1 MPAKPGEFIMLT
13 KALRFSALMLATV
26 LIAACSGLQKNSSL
40 LEAEA
45 FYNATKQNETVLR
58 YAPDELQRA
67 EQALQQAA
75 LAETNGDMTSLAYVA
90 QTRTRT
96 ALAIAERKAARIRL
110 AELSKTKE
118 AARLQARDM
127 EVNLLRG
134 ELEALQAVNT
144 DRGMVI
150 TLGDVLFSTG
160 KADLQPGAMSTIERL
175 ALFMAEYPAKTV
187 LIEGYTDDVGSEA
200 FNLGLSERRAAS
212 VKNALLA
219 AGVSPLRIAT
229 IGYGEARPIAS
240 NSTPE
245 GRQMNRRVEIVIQD

>member
-1 MPAKPGEFIMLT
+1 MLT
-13 KALRFSALMLATV
+13 KALRFSALMLAAV
-26 LIAACSGLQKNSSL
+26 LTAACSGLQKNPSL

-45 FYNATKQNETVLR
+45 FYNATRQNENVLR

-75 LAETNGDMTSLAYVA
+75 VAETNGDMTSLAYVA
-90 QTRTRT
+90 QARTRT
-96 ALAIAERKAARIRL
+96 ALAIADRKVARIKL

-127 EVNLLRG
+127 EVNMLRS
-134 ELEALQAVNT
+134 ELEALQAVDT

-187 LIEGYTDDVGSEA
+187 LIEGYTDDVGSEI

-212 VKNALLA
+212 VRDALLA
-219 AGVSPLRIAT
+219 AGVSPLRIST

-245 GRQMNRRVEIVIQD
+245 GRQLNRRVEIVIQD

>member
-1 MPAKPGEFIMLT
+1 MLT
-13 KALRFSALMLATV
+13 KALRFSALMLAAV
-26 LIAACSGLQKNSSL
+26 LTAACSGLQKNPSL

-45 FYNATKQNETVLR
+45 FYNATRQNENVLR

-75 LAETNGDMTSLAYVA
+75 VAETNGDMTSLAYVA
-90 QTRTRT
+90 QARTRT
-96 ALAIAERKAARIRL
+96 ALAIADRKVARIKL

-127 EVNLLRG
+127 EVNLLRS
-134 ELEALQAVNT
+134 ELEALQAVDT

-187 LIEGYTDDVGSEA
+187 LIEGYTDDVGSEI

-212 VKNALLA
+212 VRDALLA
-219 AGVSPLRIAT
+219 AGVSPLRIST

>member
-1 MPAKPGEFIMLT
+1 MLT
-13 KALRFSALMLATV
+13 KALRFSALMLAAV
-26 LIAACSGLQKNSSL
+26 LTAACSGLQKNPSL

-45 FYNATKQNETVLR
+45 FYNATRQNENVLR

-75 LAETNGDMTSLAYVA
+75 VAETNGDMTSLAYVA
-90 QTRTRT
+90 QARTRT
-96 ALAIAERKAARIRL
+96 ALAIADRKVAKIKL

-127 EVNLLRG
+127 EVNLLRS
-134 ELEALQAVNT
+134 ELEALQAVDT

-187 LIEGYTDDVGSEA
+187 LIAGYTDDVGSEN
-200 FNLGLSERRAAS
+200 FNLGLSDRRAAS
-212 VKNALLA
+212 VRNALLA
-219 AGVSPLRIAT
+219 AGVSPLRIST

>member
-1 MPAKPGEFIMLT
+1 MLT
-13 KALRFSALMLATV
+13 KALRFSALMLAAV
-26 LIAACSGLQKNSSL
+26 LTAACSGLQKNPSL

-45 FYNATKQNETVLR
+45 FYNATKQNENVLR

-75 LAETNGDMTSLAYVA
+75 VAETNGDMTSLAYVA
-90 QTRTRT
+90 QARTRT
-96 ALAIAERKAARIRL
+96 ALAIADRKVAKIKL

-127 EVNLLRG
+127 EVNLLRS
-134 ELEALQAVNT
+134 ELEALQAVDT

-187 LIEGYTDDVGSEA
+187 LIEGYTDDVGSEN
-200 FNLGLSERRAAS
+200 FNLGLSDRRAAS
-212 VKNALLA
+212 VRNALLA
-219 AGVSPLRIAT
+219 AGVSPLRIST

>member
-1 MPAKPGEFIMLT
+1 MLT
-13 KALRFSALMLATV
+13 KALRFSALMLAAV
-26 LIAACSGLQKNSSL
+26 LTAACSGLQKNPSL

-45 FYNATKQNETVLR
+45 FYNATKQNENVLR

-75 LAETNGDMTSLAYVA
+75 VAETNGDMTSLAYVA
-90 QTRTRT
+90 QARTRT
-96 ALAIAERKAARIRL
+96 ALAIADRKVAKIKL

-127 EVNLLRG
+127 EVNLLRS
-134 ELEALQAVNT
+134 ELEALQAVDT

-187 LIEGYTDDVGSEA
+187 LIEGYIDDVGSEN
-200 FNLGLSERRAAS
+200 FNLGLSDRRAAS
-212 VKNALLA
+212 VRNALLA
-219 AGVSPLRIAT
+219 AGVSPLRIST

>member
-1 MPAKPGEFIMLT
+1 MLT
-13 KALRFSALMLATV
+13 KALRFSALMLAAV
-26 LIAACSGLQKNSSL
+26 LTAACSGLQKNPSL

-45 FYNATKQNETVLR
+45 FYNATKQNENVLR

-75 LAETNGDMTSLAYVA
+75 VAETNGDMTSLAYVA
-90 QTRTRT
+90 QARTRT
-96 ALAIAERKAARIRL
+96 ALAIADRKVAKIKL

-127 EVNLLRG
+127 EVDLLRS
-134 ELEALQAVNT
+134 ELEALQAVDT

-187 LIEGYTDDVGSEA
+187 LIEGYTDDVGSEN
-200 FNLGLSERRAAS
+200 FNLGLSDRRAAS
-212 VKNALLA
+212 VRNALLA
-219 AGVSPLRIAT
+219 AGVSPLRIST

>member
-1 MPAKPGEFIMLT
+1 MLT
-13 KALRFSALMLATV
+13 KALRFSALILATV
-26 LIAACSGLQKNSSL
+26 LTAACSGLQKNPSL

-45 FYNATKQNETVLR
+45 FYNATKQNENVLR

-75 LAETNGDMTSLAYVA
+75 VAETNGDMTSLAYVA
-90 QTRTRT
+90 QARTRT
-96 ALAIAERKAARIRL
+96 ALAIADRKVAKIKL

-127 EVNLLRG
+127 EVNLLRS
-134 ELEALQAVNT
+134 ELEALQAVDT

-187 LIEGYTDDVGSEA
+187 LIEGYTDDVGSEN
-200 FNLGLSERRAAS
+200 FNLGLSDRRAAS
-212 VKNALLA
+212 VRNALLA
-219 AGVSPLRIAT
+219 AGVSPLRIST

>member
-1 MPAKPGEFIMLT
+1 MLT
-13 KALRFSALMLATV
+13 KALRFSALMLAAV
-26 LIAACSGLQKNSSL
+26 LTAACSGLQKNPSL

-45 FYNATKQNETVLR
+45 FYNATRQNENVLS

-67 EQALQQAA
+67 DQALQQAA
-75 LAETNGDMTSLAYVA
+75 VAETNGDMTSLAYVA
-90 QTRTRT
+90 QARTRT
-96 ALAIAERKAARIRL
+96 ALAIADRKVAKIKL

-127 EVNLLRG
+127 EVNLLRS
-134 ELEALQAVNT
+134 ELEALQAVDT

-187 LIEGYTDDVGSEA
+187 LIEGYTDDVGSEN
-200 FNLGLSERRAAS
+200 FNLGLSDRRAAS
-212 VKNALLA
+212 VRNALLA
-219 AGVSPLRIAT
+219 AGVSPLRIST

>member
-1 MPAKPGEFIMLT
+1 MLT
-13 KALRFSALMLATV
+13 KALRFSALMLAAV
-26 LIAACSGLQKNSSL
+26 LTAACSGLQKNPSL

-45 FYNATKQNETVLR
+45 FYNATRQNENVLR

-75 LAETNGDMTSLAYVA
+75 VAETNGDMTSLAYVA
-90 QTRTRT
+90 QARTRT
-96 ALAIAERKAARIRL
+96 ALAIADRKVAKIKL

-127 EVNLLRG
+127 EVNLLRS
-134 ELEALQAVNT
+134 ELEALQAVDT

-187 LIEGYTDDVGSEA
+187 LIEGYTDDVGSEN
-200 FNLGLSERRAAS
+200 FNLGLSDRRAAS
-212 VKNALLA
+212 VRNALLA
-219 AGVSPLRIAT
+219 AGVSPLRIST

-245 GRQMNRRVEIVIQD
+245 GRQLNRRVEIVIQD

>member
-1 MPAKPGEFIMLT
+1 MLT
-13 KALRFSALMLATV
+13 KALRFSALMLAAV
-26 LIAACSGLQKNSSL
+26 LTAACSGLQKNPSL

-45 FYNATKQNETVLR
+45 FYNATRQNENVLR

-75 LAETNGDMTSLAYVA
+75 VAETNGDMTSLAYVA
-90 QTRTRT
+90 QARTRT
-96 ALAIAERKAARIRL
+96 ALAIADRKVAKIKL

-127 EVNLLRG
+127 EVNLLRS
-134 ELEALQAVNT
+134 ELEALQAVDT

-187 LIEGYTDDVGSEA
+187 LIEGYTDDVGSEN
-200 FNLGLSERRAAS
+200 FNLGLSDRRAAS
-212 VKNALLA
+212 VRNALLA
-219 AGVSPLRIAT
+219 AGVSPLRIST

>member
-1 MPAKPGEFIMLT
+1 MLT
-13 KALRFSALMLATV
+13 KAVRFSALVLATA
-26 LIAACSGLQKNSSL
+26 LATACSGLQKSQSM

-45 FYNATKQNETVLR
+45 FYNATRQNENVLR

-67 EQALQQAA
+67 EQALQQAGQ
-75 LAETNGDMTSLAYVA
+75 AETAGDMNSLAYVA

-96 ALAIAERKAARIRL
+96 ALAIADRKAARIKL

-127 EVNLLRG
+127 EVNLLRS

-144 DRGMVI
+144 SRGMVI

-160 KADLQPGAMSTIERL
+160 KADLQPGAMNTIERL
-175 ALFMAEYPAKTV
+175 ALFMAEYPEKTV
-187 LIEGYTDDVGSEA
+187 LIEGYTDDVGNEIY
-200 FNLGLSERRAAS
+200 NLGLSERRAVS

-219 AGVSPLRIAT
+219 AGVSPLRVT
-229 IGYGEARPIAS
+229 TVGYGETRPIAS

-245 GRQMNRRVEIVIQD
+245 GRQRNRRVEIVIQD

>member
-1 MPAKPGEFIMLT
+1 MLT
-13 KALRFSALMLATV
+13 KAVRFSAVVLAAALAT
-26 LIAACSGLQKNSSL
+26 ACSGLQKNQSL
-40 LEAEA
+40 IEAEA
-45 FYNATKQNETVLR
+45 FYDTTKQNDTVLR

-75 LAETNGDMTSLAYVA
+75 QAETNGDMTSLAYIA
-90 QTRTRT
+90 TTRTRT
-96 ALAIAERKAARIRL
+96 ALAIAERKAARIKL

-118 AARLQARDM
+118 ATRLEARDM
-127 EVNLLRG
+127 EVNQLRS

-144 DRGMVI
+144 ERGMVI

-175 ALFMAEYPAKTV
+175 ALFMEEYPAKTV

-219 AGVSPLRIAT
+219 AGVSPLRIST
-229 IGYGEARPIAS
+229 VGYGEANPVAS
-240 NSTPE
+240 NLTPE
-245 GRQMNRRVEIVIQD
+245 GRQMNRRVEIVIQG

>member
-1 MPAKPGEFIMLT
+1 MLT
-13 KALRFSALMLATV
+13 KALRFSALMLAAV
-26 LIAACSGLQKNSSL
+26 LTAACSGLQKNPSL

-45 FYNATKQNETVLR
+45 FYNATKQNENVLR

-75 LAETNGDMTSLAYVA
+75 VAETNGDMTSLAYVA
-90 QTRTRT
+90 QARTRT
-96 ALAIAERKAARIRL
+96 ALAIADRKVAKIKL

-127 EVNLLRG
+127 EVNLLRS
-134 ELEALQAVNT
+134 ELEALQAVDT

-187 LIEGYTDDVGSEA
+187 LIEGYIDDVGSEN
-200 FNLGLSERRAAS
+200 FNLGLSDRRAAS
-212 VKNALLA
+212 VRNALLA
-219 AGVSPLRIAT
+219 AGVSPLRIST

-245 GRQMNRRVEIVIQD
+245 GRQLNRRVEIVIQD

>member
-1 MPAKPGEFIMLT
+1 MLT
-13 KALRFSALMLATV
+13 AV
-26 LIAACSGLQKNSSL
+26 LTAACSGLQKNPSL

-45 FYNATKQNETVLR
+45 FYNATKQNENVLR

-75 LAETNGDMTSLAYVA
+75 VAETNGDMTSLAYVA
-90 QTRTRT
+90 QARTRT
-96 ALAIAERKAARIRL
+96 ALAIADRKVAKIKL

-127 EVNLLRG
+127 EVNLLRS
-134 ELEALQAVNT
+134 ELEALQAVDT

-175 ALFMAEYPAKTV
+175 ALFMTEYPAKTV
-187 LIEGYTDDVGSEA
+187 LIEGYTDDVGSEN

-212 VKNALLA
+212 VRNALLA
-219 AGVSPLRIAT
+219 AGVSPLRIST